1 MSAGHR
7 RRDRRLV
14 LVAGVLLAA
23 GAVRG
28 DQIITAKNNYTGA
41 NIVDF
46 DRGNVHFRTAG
57 GALRREWVG
66 DIKQLV
72 VSRGGAFDDLNQAE
86 RFYQAGQ
93 TERALIRYRRAIRV
107 AEGFWEALIACR
119 LVRACDQAEQLDA
132 TIRHLIVVL
141 LSGWGGPEAVARLIP
156 KHMPSQRTRRSVRAV
171 EQLDTALA
179 RHPSDAHCAVLEL
192 IRFEILR
199 RTNDERM
206 TRSAA
211 PVAYSVIPIDARFEA
226 FFQIQLEA
234 ARIAQGQAVTA
245 ELLVGL
251 DHAIRH
257 APDSVL
263 ADFLILKGRASMQI
277 AESRED
283 VLRASWPF
291 LRAAIHFPDT
301 ASAAEGLLLAAGA
314 LERADKRDKANQ
326 LLEECLAHE
335 QVSDETRARAE
346 TARQRLNLMPP
357 SDSG

>member
-1 MSAGHR
+1 M
-7 RRDRRLV
+7 LF
-14 LVAGVLLAA
+14 AA
-23 GAVRG
+23 GTVRG

-107 AEGFWEALIACR
+107 AEGYWETLIACR
-119 LVRACDQAEQLDA
+119 LVRACDEAEQLDA
-132 TIRHLIVVL
+132 ATRHLIVVL

-156 KHMPSQRTRRSVRAV
+156 QHMPTQRTRRSVRAV

-179 RHPSDAHCAVLEL
+179 RHPPDAHRSVLEL

-199 RTNDERM
+199 RTNDERIA
-206 TRSAA
+206 RSAV
-211 PVAYSVIPIDARFEA
+211 PVAHGVIPIDARFEA
-226 FFQIQLEA
+226 FFRIQFEA
-234 ARIAQGQAVTA
+234 ARIAVGQAVTA

-251 DHAIRH
+251 DHSIRH

-277 AESRED
+277 ARSRED
-283 VLRASWPF
+283 VLRASWSF

-301 ASAAEGLLLAAGA
+301 PSAAEGLFLAAGA
-314 LERADKRDKANQ
+314 LERADKRDQASR
-326 LLEECLAHE
+326 LLDECLTHE

-346 TARQRLNLMPP
+346 AARKRLNLTREL
-357 SDSG
+357 DSG